1 MIYSPYGIVQQSYDY
16 NPYKIDNTTVS
27 GYNVPHIMLIIQMGN
42 PKIINLNI

>member
-27 GYNVPHIMLIIQMGN
+27 GYNV
-42 PKIINLNI
+42 KIHNDNNTNG